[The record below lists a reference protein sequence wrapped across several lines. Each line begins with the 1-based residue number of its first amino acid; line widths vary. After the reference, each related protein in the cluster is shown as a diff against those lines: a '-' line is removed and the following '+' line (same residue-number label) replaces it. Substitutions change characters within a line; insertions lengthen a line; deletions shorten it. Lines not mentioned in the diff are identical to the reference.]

1 LIVQYS
7 IAGNPMKIA
16 DTSGQD
22 TVVAKKSN
30 KKLLW
35 IGACSF
41 IILCL
46 ILFSL
51 RPALSNWS
59 NSDTSISANRL
70 RFASVTQG
78 DFVRDLS
85 VQGRVVAAVSPR
97 LYSPAQGTITFAVD
111 AGDSVSKNQVL
122 AVIDSPELTNELKQQ
137 ESGLQRLQME
147 LDRERIQSSKEAL
160 MYQKAVDL
168 AKVSLTAADREKRR
182 ADKAYASNAI
192 SEIDFEKAQDELE
205 NAQLVYQHA
214 VKDAELNL
222 ESLQFEIRTRQLLV
236 ERQILLVAEL
246 SRKVDELDLRSP
258 VNGIVGNLAV
268 EQKNQVAKNQPILSV
283 VDLTEFELEVD
294 IPESYADDLAIGMA
308 AEVSLNGET
317 HRAKLVT
324 ISPEI
329 ENNQVTGRVRFADLN
344 TDGSVSQPQGLRQN
358 QRLTTRILM
367 ENKANVLMVQRGQF
381 LESGSGR
388 IAYVVKDGLAEKT
401 TINTGARSLSSV
413 EIISGLAKG
422 DNIIISGTE
431 QFNGAQTVLITQ

>member
-1 LIVQYS
+1 
-7 IAGNPMKIA
+7 MKIA

-22 TVVAKKSN
+22 TVVIKKPN

-35 IGACSF
+35 IGGFSF
-41 IILCL
+41 VILCL

-168 AKVSLTAADREKRR
+168 AKVPLTAADREKRR

-205 NAQLVYQHA
+205 NAKLVYQHA

-329 ENNQVTGRVRFADLN
+329 
-344 TDGSVSQPQGLRQN
+344 PQYRW
-358 QRLTTRILM
+358 
-367 ENKANVLMVQRGQF
+367 
-381 LESGSGR
+381 
-388 IAYVVKDGLAEKT
+388 
-401 TINTGARSLSSV
+401 
-413 EIISGLAKG
+413 
-422 DNIIISGTE
+422 
-431 QFNGAQTVLITQ
+431 